1 VTRSSEAFD
10 AAAPTVASAAAAL
23 AAGSI
28 TATELTRTALALA
41 QLPAA
46 RAVFT
51 LLREENALIE
61 AAASTALRSA
71 GVVPSPL
78 AGLPISVKD
87 LFDIRG
93 ETTTAGS
100 LALADRRPAM
110 ADAEAVRRLRL
121 SGAVLVGRTNMTEL
135 AFSGLGLNPHFGTPT
150 NPCDPDSTRIPGGSS
165 SGAAVSVALGIT
177 VAALGTDTGGSVRI
191 PAALCGL
198 VGFKPTAARVP
209 LDGTMPLSW
218 SLDSIG
224 PIARTVACCSAMDRA
239 LSQGTAVE
247 LPTMSAAC
255 RIAVPRSLVWEDLDR
270 HTADAIEAT
279 LTRISR
285 AGVTLV
291 DVEAPEFFEIA
302 DVNAGGGI
310 SAAES
315 FAAHRQLLDQHG
327 DRVDPRVRVR
337 IERGRSMTAA
347 EYLDLL
353 RSRREIQSRFIR
365 RMQDFDL
372 WLMPTVPQAAPL
384 LESLATDTA
393 YFAANRLMLRNP
405 SLVNFLDGCAISLP
419 CQDQGTLPVGVS
431 LAAASGMDRQL
442 LAAAARLEAVIT
454 SM

>member
-1 VTRSSEAFD
+1 
-10 AAAPTVASAAAAL
+10 
-23 AAGSI
+23 
-28 TATELTRTALALA
+28 
-41 QLPAA
+41 
-46 RAVFT
+46 
-51 LLREENALIE
+51 
-61 AAASTALRSA
+61 
-71 GVVPSPL
+71 
-78 AGLPISVKD
+78 
-87 LFDIRG
+87 
-93 ETTTAGS
+93 
-100 LALADRRPAM
+100 
-110 ADAEAVRRLRL
+110 
-121 SGAVLVGRTNMTEL
+121 MTEL

-150 NPCDPDSTRIPGGSS
+150 NPCDPNAARIPGGSS

-239 LSQGTAVE
+239 LSQSTAEE
-247 LPTMSAAC
+247 LPTKSASC
-255 RIAVPRSLVWEDLDR
+255 QIAVPRSLVWEDLDR
-270 HTADAIEAT
+270 YTAEAIEAT
-279 LTRISR
+279 LARISR

-302 DVNAGGGI
+302 EVNAGGGI
-310 SAAES
+310 AAAES

-337 IERGRSMTAA
+337 IERGSSMTAA

-353 RSRREIQSRFIR
+353 RSRREIQGRFIR
-365 RMQDFDL
+365 RMQD
-372 WLMPTVPQAAPL
+372 A
-384 LESLATDTA
+384 A

-419 CQDQGTLPVGVS
+419 CHDQGNLPVGVS
-431 LAAASGMDRQL
+431 LVAASGMDRQL

>member
-23 AAGSI
+23 AAGAL
-28 TATELTRTALALA
+28 TATELTRSALARA
-41 QLPAA
+41 RLPAA

-51 LLREENALIE
+51 RLREEHALLE
-61 AAASTALRSA
+61 ATASAALRSA

-100 LALADRRPAM
+100 AALADRNPA
-110 ADAEAVRRLRL
+110 AEDAEAVRRLRV
-121 SGAVLVGRTNMTEL
+121 SGAVLIGRTNMTEL

-150 NPCDPDSTRIPGGSS
+150 NPCDPNAARIPGGSS
-165 SGAAVSVALGIT
+165 SGAAVSVSLGIT

-209 LDGTMPLSW
+209 LGGTMPLSW

-224 PIARTVACCSAMDRA
+224 PIARTVACCTAMDRA
-239 LSQGTAVE
+239 LSQSTAEV
-247 LPTMSAAC
+247 LPTMSASC

-270 HTADAIEAT
+270 YTAGAIEAA

-302 DVNAGGGI
+302 EVNAGGGI
-310 SAAES
+310 AAAES
-315 FAAHRQLLDQHG
+315 FAAHRQLLDQRS
-327 DRVDPRVRVR
+327 DRIDPRVRIR

-353 RSRREIQSRFIR
+353 RSRREIQCRYSRR
-365 RMQDFDL
+365 VQGFDL
-372 WLMPTVPQAAPL
+372 WLMPTVPQVAPL
-384 LESLATDTA
+384 LESLVTDTA

-419 CQDQGTLPVGVS
+419 CHDQGSLPVGVS
-431 LAAASGMDRQL
+431 LVAAPGMDRQL